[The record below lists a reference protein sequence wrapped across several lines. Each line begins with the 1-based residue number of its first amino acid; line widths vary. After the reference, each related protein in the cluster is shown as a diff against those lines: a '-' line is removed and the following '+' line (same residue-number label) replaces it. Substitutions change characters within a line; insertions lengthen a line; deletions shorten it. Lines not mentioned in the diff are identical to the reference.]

1 MNGIAALAAKEV
13 VAASG
18 LGAGL
23 LPGVAPSAVDGFAA
37 GTLLSGVCFLLIVAP
52 RHGLR
57 RPRLS
62 ARGRSLPDPAEAI
75 DIAET
80 TACTPADGPGYA
92 APAAEGYASAPA
104 LGYAPAAGY
113 AARPARLRARAR
125 RYAPRPRPGTRPDRS
140 RAGYAA
146 RARARLRA
154 RRAATPPLCP
164 PTLATR
170 PPAR

>member
-75 DIAET
+75 DITET
-80 TACTPADGPGYA
+80 TAWH
-92 APAAEGYASAPA
+92 AS
-104 LGYAPAAGY
+104 G
-113 AARPARLRARAR
+113 RARVRGPAGGR
-125 RYAPRPRPGTRPDRS
+125 VRVRDRS
-140 RAGYAA
+140 
-146 RARARLRA
+146 
-154 RRAATPPLCP
+154 
-164 PTLATR
+164 
-170 PPAR
+170 